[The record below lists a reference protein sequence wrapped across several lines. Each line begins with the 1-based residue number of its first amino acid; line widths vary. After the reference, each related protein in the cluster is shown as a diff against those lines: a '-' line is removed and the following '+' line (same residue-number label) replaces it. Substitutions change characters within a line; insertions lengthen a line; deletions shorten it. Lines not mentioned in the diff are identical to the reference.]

1 MATSELP
8 PAVDPRA
15 AIGPEVRL
23 GTGTTVG
30 PFCCFTG
37 RVTVGA
43 NCRFAAAVAL
53 GGEPMDCKYAGEP
66 TEVRIGDRNVFFE
79 YSTVHRSTGPGT
91 VTSIGDD
98 NMVMTYVHV
107 AHNCRVGSGC
117 VLSSGA
123 QLGGHATVG
132 DRATIGGLTGIH
144 QFCRVGRLAMI
155 GACSYV
161 NKDIPPFMLA
171 AGRPSRVRGINAI
184 GLERAGFAPETVQ
197 VIRAAFRLIY
207 RSELNLSQAINRINS
222 DLAAGPGADDV
233 RELVDFLGSSARG
246 IELRT
251 GPEEV
256 E

>member
-1 MATSELP
+1 MATSGLP
-8 PAVDPRA
+8 PAIDPRA

-23 GTGTTVG
+23 GAGTAVG

-37 RVTVGA
+37 RVLVGDG
-43 NCRFAAAVAL
+43 CRFAAAVAL
-53 GGEPMDCKYAGEP
+53 GGEPMDYKYSGEP

-98 NMVMTYVHV
+98 NMVMTYVHI

-123 QLGGHATVG
+123 QLGGHVVVG
-132 DRATIGGLTGIH
+132 GSATIGGLTGIH
-144 QFCRVGRLAMI
+144 QFCRIGRLAMV

-184 GLERAGFAPETVQ
+184 GLERAGFAPATVQ
-197 VIRAAFRLIY
+197 AIRAAFRLIY

-222 DLAAGPGADDV
+222 DLAGGPGADEV
-233 RELVDFLGSSARG
+233 RELVDFLGTSARG
-246 IELRT
+246 IELRS
-251 GPEEV
+251 GPEET